1 MNEFSIYLRE
11 AYIVIKEFDRVNM
24 SQSITKSIFKRLSI
38 IPLVLV
44 FSSSVVLSQINI
56 INQRLRDDLIREP
69 VDDKDITNYL
79 TTLKSDGSWSDID
92 YSDSSSRDWP
102 AVDHSRRLKSICTVY
117 NKPTSLYFHS
127 NELKSKIAAT
137 IEFYI
142 KTKPKCPNWWFNAI
156 GAPNNLGPALILMK
170 TSDKFGY
177 DQAKLDF
184 YCDELLNYYSESA
197 LKWPFATTG
206 ANKIWLLTSS
216 IYKACIK
223 NNESILRSNFQS
235 AFEQAIIMP
244 GTSEGIKIDYS
255 YYQHGPQL
263 YCGGYGMAFMEDIT
277 RFGTLAEGTSYQM
290 SNTQVQII
298 TNAILGGFQWFCQK
312 SAFDFGTT
320 GREISRSGA
329 ISSLSLKTVVNRL
342 KLMNPSR
349 SAELNDCYNFING
362 SSAFAH
368 PGNKYFWKSDFMVQ
382 HGPAFYLSARV
393 PSKRITGTERMNNEN
408 LKRKWL
414 PWGATNIM
422 IDGDEY
428 RNIFA
433 VWDWSRIP
441 GVTSVKEE
449 VPGLPVTG
457 DFYLVSSTE
466 FAGGVS
472 DGIFGLA
479 AYDYSWGGVSGRKA
493 YFFTPEVLYCLGT
506 GICASKSNPVITNV
520 NQCFSSG
527 PVTLKNKDTLSTLDA
542 AEITSSDIKW
552 VHHNRVGY
560 YFPSDGEITVKNM
573 NQTGSWN
580 DINAA
585 ESKIPLTY
593 KVFSSW
599 IGHGNMPSGN
609 KYEYIVVPSKSLEQ
623 FESWV
628 DSIPLK
634 MISNTTDIQA
644 FQETN
649 KKVYGIVFYNPGGI
663 NLEHGLFIWADKP
676 CLMLIQEINN
686 GSRFKISVSD
696 PTNKLQNI
704 NIRISK
710 KLSGPGAVYNDDKT
724 SVISVILPDGDNAGK
739 STILEYSSE

>member
-1 MNEFSIYLRE
+1 
-11 AYIVIKEFDRVNM
+11 M
-24 SQSITKSIFKRLSI
+24 SGPIPKSILRRLSFVT
-38 IPLVLV
+38 LVLV
-44 FSSSVVLSQINI
+44 FTSSVVLSQINI
-56 INQRLRDDLIREP
+56 ITQRLRDELIREP
-69 VDDKDITNYL
+69 ADDKDITNYL
-79 TTLKSDGSWSDID
+79 TTLNSGGSWSDIN
-92 YSDSSSRDWP
+92 YADSSQRDWP
-102 AVDHSRRLKSICTVY
+102 AVDHSRRLKSICTGY
-117 NKPTSLYFHS
+117 NKPTSLYYHS
-127 NELKSKIAAT
+127 NELKSKITTA

-142 KTKPKCPNWWFNAI
+142 KTKPQCPNWWFNAI
-156 GAPNNLGPALILMK
+156 GAPNNLAPALILMK
-170 TSDKFGY
+170 TGDKFGY
-177 DQAKLDF
+177 NQAKLDF

-197 LKWPFATTG
+197 VKWPFATTG

-223 NNESILRSNFQS
+223 NNESVLRSNFQS
-235 AFEQAIIMP
+235 AFDQAIIMP
-244 GTSEGIKIDYS
+244 GTGEGIKNDYS

-277 RFGTLAEGTSYQM
+277 NFGTLAEGTSYQM

-298 TNAILGGFQWFCQK
+298 TNAILEGFQWFCQK

-329 ISSLSLKTVVNRL
+329 GSSSSLKIVVDRL

-349 SAELNDCYNFING
+349 STELNNCYNFING
-362 SSAFAH
+362 SSDFTN

-382 HGPAFYLSARV
+382 HGPTFYLSARI

-449 VPGLPVTG
+449 VPGLPVAG

-472 DGIFGLA
+472 DGICGLA
-479 AYDYSWGGVSGRKA
+479 AYDYSWDGVSGRKA
-493 YFFTPEVLYCLGT
+493 YFFTPEALYCLGS

-527 PVTLKNKDTLSTLDA
+527 PVTLKNKNTISTFDGT
-542 AEITSSDIKW
+542 EITSSNIKW
-552 VHHNRVGY
+552 VYHNRVGY
-560 YFPSDGEITVKNM
+560 YFPSNGEITIKNM

-580 DINAA
+580 DINIA
-585 ESKIPLTY
+585 ESKTKLTY
-593 KVFSSW
+593 KVFSTW
-599 IGHGNMPSGN
+599 IGHGNVPSN
-609 KYEYIVVPSKSLEQ
+609 DKYEYIVVPSTSLEQ
-623 FESWV
+623 FMTWLES
-628 DSIPLK
+628 SPLK

-644 FQETN
+644 FHEIN
-649 KKVYGIVFYNPGGI
+649 KKVYGIAFYNPGGI
-663 NLEHGLFIWADKP
+663 NLDQGLFIWTDKP
-676 CLMLIQEINN
+676 CLLLIQEINN
-686 GSRFKISVSD
+686 GSRLKISISD
-696 PTNKLQNI
+696 PTTKLKNI

-710 KLSGPGAVYNDDKT
+710 KLSGPGSVYNDDKT
-724 SVISVILPDGDNAGK
+724 SGISVFLPEGDNAGK
-739 STILEYSSE
+739 SITLEYSYE